1 MKLTTF
7 ALSFAVLWSALIVWV
22 VRAFWLNQPRDG
34 PSSKIWGTL
43 FNGSIALIAPT
54 FASLPDVPYWL
65 EVIFFAFIGFP
76 LTTVGGYYI
85 EWLIRSIIRGRSSHG
100 S

>member
-1 MKLTTF
+1 MRFTTF
-7 ALSFAVLWSALIVWV
+7 GLSFAVLWSALIVWV
-22 VRAFWLNQPRDG
+22 VRAFWLNQPRDA
-34 PSSKIWGTL
+34 PSGKIWGTL
-43 FNGSIALIAPT
+43 VNGSTALIVPT

-85 EWLIRSIIRGRSSHG
+85 DLVIRSFIQRQSRK
-100 S
+100 